1 MLCADLKFTIDRFA
15 EMVEGCCEVKDVR
28 GDEFYS
34 IELSLGGGVF
44 FCLDLDP
51 EGTPLMFFLFRL
63 QSIKTEVEIQAIN
76 EALDSKFEG
85 SIGKV
90 VQVRDC
96 EFVYFSVVERDGLC
110 ADSLMVVLA
119 EMNVGRKNIMTY
131 FDNATL

>member
-1 MLCADLKFTIDRFA
+1 VAF
-15 EMVEGCCEVKDVR
+15 
-28 GDEFYS
+28 
-34 IELSLGGGVF
+34 F